1 MIRSCK
7 TDVETLKKQVHIQFD
22 SEVNMIK
29 LVLVDDDTIIREG
42 LKMIM
47 ETQEDIEVAGICSNG
62 QEAIKVCRE
71 VLPDVVLLDIR
82 MPEMSG
88 IEVAKV
94 LLEERIGKPL
104 LLTTFDE
111 PDLMMKAVKTNVS
124 GYILKS
130 SPAKTILS
138 AIRTVACGGIVF
150 DKEVIDFISSN
161 LGMNVGKSKLLE
173 ELTER
178 EYDVAGLIA
187 KGLSNKEI
195 GERLFISDG
204 TVRNH
209 ISAILSKTGLEHRT
223 QIAIQYLSDQA

>member
-1 MIRSCK
+1 
-7 TDVETLKKQVHIQFD
+7 
-22 SEVNMIK
+22 MIK

-71 VLPDVVLLDIR
+71 VVPDVVLLDIR
-82 MPEMSG
+82 MPQMNG

-111 PDLMMKAVKTNVS
+111 PDLMMQAVKTNVS

-138 AIRTVACGGIVF
+138 AIRTIACGGTVF
-150 DKEVIDFISSN
+150 EKEVIDFISSN
-161 LGMNVGKSKLLE
+161 LSMIVGKSKLFKD
-173 ELTER
+173 LTER

-195 GERLFISDG
+195 GEQLFISDG

-223 QIAIQYLSDQA
+223 QIAIQYLSDKA

>member
-1 MIRSCK
+1 
-7 TDVETLKKQVHIQFD
+7 
-22 SEVNMIK
+22 MIK

-62 QEAIKVCRE
+62 KEALKVCRE
-71 VLPDVVLLDIR
+71 VIPDVVLLDIR

-94 LLEERIGKPL
+94 LLEEKIGKPL

-111 PDLMMKAVKTNVS
+111 PDLMMQAVKTNVS

-138 AIRTVACGGIVF
+138 AIRTVACGGTVF
-150 DKEVIDFISSN
+150 EKEVIDFISSN
-161 LGMNVGKSKLLE
+161 LGMNVGKSKLFKD
-173 ELTER
+173 LTER

-195 GERLFISDG
+195 GEKLYISDG

-223 QIAIQYLSDQA
+223 QIAIQYLSEKA